1 MTTPGN
7 AGARTLSCDTA
18 DPTRVLDRYRQVRDF
33 SETLAAPLSSED
45 CCIQSMPDVSP
56 TKWHLAHTSWFFET
70 FLLEGRAGYEPFD
83 PQFRVLFNS
92 YYNGVGEQFPRPQRG
107 LLSRP
112 SLADVLYYR
121 QYVDEALHKH
131 LANQEIDARTRQIL
145 EIGLQH
151 EQQHQEL
158 ILTDIKHVLAQNP
171 LLPVYREGETHWE
184 GKAPAAPKEHRA
196 SVEDS
201 RSQGASF
208 AGTASYAEREAPSS
222 NQGGRDQTTCGGSAG
237 ASPSRDSWQHFDEG
251 LYEIGHAGDGFAYDN
266 ESPRH
271 RAFLEG
277 FSLTDRTVTCGQW
290 LQFMQEGGYE
300 DPRLWLSLGWSSVQE
315 HGWQAPLYWFERDG
329 RWWQFTLAGAQP
341 IGPDDPVCHVSYFEA
356 DAFAR
361 WCGAR
366 LPTEAEWEVA
376 AADQPIAGN
385 FVDTLLAKDAPL
397 HPRGSTGM
405 FGNVWEWTASP
416 YTPYPGYAPPDGALG
431 EYNGKFMSQQYVLRG
446 GSVAT
451 HSSHI
456 RPTYRNFFPPEA
468 RWQFSGLR
476 LAR

>member
-1 MTTPGN
+1 MTTPDH
-7 AGARTLSCDTA
+7 AVSRT
-18 DPTRVLDRYRQVRDF
+18 DRRQSAQCPAILQKYREIRSF
-33 SETLAAPLSSED
+33 SETLAAPLSPED

-70 FLLEGRAGYEPFD
+70 FLLEGRPGYESFD

-92 YYNGVGEQFPRPQRG
+92 YYVGVGEQFPRPRRG

-121 QYVDEALHKH
+121 QYVDESLLKH
-131 LANQEIDARTRQIL
+131 LADNDLDDRTRQIL

-171 LLPVYREGETHWE
+171 LLPVYREGETDRE
-184 GKAPAAPKEHRA
+184 GEAPAAPKDR
-196 SVEDS
+196 
-201 RSQGASF
+201 RTP
-208 AGTASYAEREAPSS
+208 AGSS
-222 NQGGRDQTTCGGSAG
+222 GSAG
-237 ASPSRDSWQHFDEG
+237 ASPSRDGWQDFSEG
-251 LYEIGHAGDGFAYDN
+251 LYEIGHAGEGFAYDN

-271 RAFLEG
+271 RVFLEG
-277 FSLTDRTVTCGQW
+277 FSLADRTVTCGQW
-290 LQFMQEGGYE
+290 LQFMEDAAYE
-300 DPRLWLSLGWSSVQE
+300 DPKLWLSLGWASVQE
-315 HGWQAPLYWFERDG
+315 QSWQAPLYWFERDG
-329 RWWQFTLAGAQP
+329 QWWQFTLAGP
-341 IGPDDPVCHVSYFEA
+341 RLIDPEEPVCHISYFEA

-361 WCGAR
+361 WWGAR
-366 LPTEAEWEVA
+366 LPTEAEWELA

-385 FVDTLLAKDAPL
+385 FVDTLLARDAPL
-397 HPRGSTGM
+397 HPQGHTGM

-416 YTPYPGYAPPDGALG
+416 YTPYPGYTPPDGALG

-468 RWQFSGLR
+468 RWQFTGVR

>member
-1 MTTPGN
+1 VTTPDN
-7 AGARTLSCDTA
+7 AVSRAVSPESAEALALRE
-18 DPTRVLDRYRQVRDF
+18 RYRQVRGF

-70 FLLEGRAGYEPFD
+70 FLLDGRAGYESFD

-92 YYNGVGEQFPRPQRG
+92 YYNGVGEQFPRPRRG

-121 QYVDEALHKH
+121 QYVDEALLSK
-131 LANQEIDARTRQIL
+131 LSDDDLDDRTRQIL

-171 LLPVYREGETHWE
+171 LLPVYREGEIDRE
-184 GKAPAAPKEHRA
+184 DEAPAAP
-196 SVEDS
+196 
-201 RSQGASF
+201 
-208 AGTASYAEREAPSS
+208 AERRACE
-222 NQGGRDQTTCGGSAG
+222 GDRGSAG
-237 ASPSRDSWQHFDEG
+237 ASPSRDCWQDFDEG
-251 LYEIGHAGDGFAYDN
+251 LYEIGHAGEGFAYDN

-271 RAFLEG
+271 RAFLEQ
-277 FSLTDRTVTCGQW
+277 FSLARSTVTCGQW
-290 LQFMQEGGYE
+290 LQFMADGGYA
-300 DPRLWLSLGWSSVQE
+300 DPKLWLSLGWSSVQE
-315 HGWQAPLYWFERDG
+315 QSWRAPLYWFEREG
-329 RWWQFTLAGAQP
+329 AWWQFTLAGPRLIDA
-341 IGPDDPVCHVSYFEA
+341 DEPVCHISYFEA

-361 WCGAR
+361 WWGGR

-376 AADQPIAGN
+376 ADNVPIAGH
-385 FVDTLLAKDAPL
+385 FVDTLLVHDAPL
-397 HPRGSTGM
+397 HPHTRSTGFRPRRQSDGREGTIPGQGAPTAIANL

-468 RWQFSGLR
+468 RWQFTGVR